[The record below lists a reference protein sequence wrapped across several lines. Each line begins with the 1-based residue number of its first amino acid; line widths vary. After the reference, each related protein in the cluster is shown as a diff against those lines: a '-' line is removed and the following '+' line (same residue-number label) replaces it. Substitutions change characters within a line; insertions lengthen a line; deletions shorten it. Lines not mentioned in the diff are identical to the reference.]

1 MSRRSRSNRK
11 KTRAS
16 EAPPRASTRAPEMI
30 DATEAPSAE
39 VTSSGP
45 PDEMAAL
52 DAGWDDVTR

>member
-1 MSRRSRSNRK
+1 
-11 KTRAS
+11 
-16 EAPPRASTRAPEMI
+16 MI